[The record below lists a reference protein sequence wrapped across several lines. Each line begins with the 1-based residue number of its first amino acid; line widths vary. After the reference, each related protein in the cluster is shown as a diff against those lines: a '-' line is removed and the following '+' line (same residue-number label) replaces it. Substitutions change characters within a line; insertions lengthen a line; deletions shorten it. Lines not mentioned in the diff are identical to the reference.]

1 MAMTAAD
8 IKKAVRRLANDVF
21 VVGGQTAT
29 LDVNDLKAL
38 IEDLD
43 AYLDANAAAIN
54 SAIRVGV
61 RTKATTP
68 QKAFAMAYCAMK
80 RAGVF

>member
-1 MAMTAAD
+1 MAMTAAERRQALRRMAAD
-8 IKKAVRRLANDVF
+8 IF
-21 VVGGQTAT
+21 VVKGGTAT
-29 LDVNDLKAL
+29 LSTTDLDNL

-43 AYLDANAAAIN
+43 SYLDANAAAIN

-61 RTKATTP
+61 RAKATAG

-80 RAGVF
+80 RSGVF